1 MAKNKTKNSN
11 EKAVIWG
18 RVSTV
23 YQELESQVNEMIGY
37 AINDGYSRDN
47 LVIIKS
53 KGASAIKQNELYK
66 QEVEELLTTL
76 DSDPNIKCVYVWE
89 VSRLARVELP
99 FYQMKEYFVTHKV
112 NLIVKTPEIHLLKED
127 GTVDLSQELILN
139 VMVTLAKQEMEIKEK
154 RFARGKARNKAEGKY
169 NGGRIKLGYKLD
181 ETKHFVINPDTVGL
195 VRRIFTAYVN
205 SEKSVDGIYR
215 ELVDLG
221 IYHPKPHVTKGN
233 KQMNAILKDR
243 AYIGENGYPQ
253 IITHELFEQAQA
265 KLATHPKRHKP
276 SEIYY
281 CHSILKDSNTGYT
294 FVANKHSVCYSM
306 NIGPKRFHISI
317 NACDVLCWYTASYL
331 YNYMLNHDRKTNT
344 TEYVQRI
351 EDNRL
356 KITTKNAQIEEFKK
370 QIDRAIEMNIVQP
383 VHFSTEKMNAV
394 IERVEKNIAKVQK
407 EITDLLTDNAR
418 MEEFL
423 RGENKFVNFNDN
435 DLTDELKK
443 EIIDKVIEKIIVTR
457 TGEQTYKIQVINKIG
472 YIDNSYW
479 TYQSISHGPILHF
492 IDAKGV
498 RLDFTDYVRQH
509 RRFTRKRYDRKRK

>member
-76 DSDPNIKCVYVWE
+76 DSDTNIKSVYVWE

-99 FYQMKEYFVTHKV
+99 FYHMKEYFVTHKV

-139 VMVTLAKQEMEIKEK
+139 VMVTLAKQEMEIKQK

-181 ETKHFVINPDTVGL
+181 ETKHFVINPETVDL

-221 IYHPKPHVTKGN
+221 IYHPKPNVTKGN
-233 KQMNAILKDR
+233 KQMMAMLNDR

-265 KLATHPKRHKP
+265 KLATHPKRHKTT
-276 SEIYY
+276 EIYY
-281 CHSILKDSNTGYT
+281 CHSILKDGNTGYT
-294 FVANKHSVCYSM
+294 FIADRGSTSYCM
-306 NIGPKRFHISI
+306 NIGPKRYSLSI
-317 NACDVLCWYTASYL
+317 NACDVLCWFTASYL
-331 YNYMLNHDRKTNT
+331 YNNMLSTDRKTNT
-344 TEYVQRI
+344 TEYTERI
-351 EDNRL
+351 EENRT
-356 KITTKNAQIEEFKK
+356 KISSKNEKIEELKK

-394 IERVEKNIAKVQK
+394 IERVEKDIDKTQK

-423 RGENKFVNFNDN
+423 RGEDKYLNFSMNDM
-435 DLTDELKK
+435 TDEMKK
-443 EIIDKVIEKIIVTR
+443 EIIDKVIDKIIVT
-457 TGEQTYKIQVINKIG
+457 TIGKHEYKLQVINKTG

-479 TYQSISHGPILHF
+479 LYEGKNHGPILRLV
-492 IDAKGV
+492 DARGAKA
-498 RLDFTDYVRQH
+498 DFTDYVKQN
-509 RRFTRKRYDRKRK
+509 RRFTRKRYGKKHK